1 MGAESAP
8 RREVVTGAPSA
19 ARTARTV
26 RPDHAE
32 HDDASVRDLMRR
44 QMRTGL
50 VACTLLAL
58 PLGLFPVLFRLL
70 PPGGTAEGA
79 AWLLLGVAP
88 YPVLLATGAWYVRR
102 AERNEGDVTGR

>member
-8 RREVVTGAPSA
+8 RREVVTGAPGT
-19 ARTARTV
+19 ARPARTV